1 LPPNNTTTNDN
12 DFRTNQFE
20 NIQSTVWQSMRFKPP
35 PNSNP
40 HAHTGWRVEFRTM
53 ELQVTDFENA
63 ALVTFLVLLSRAILA
78 FDLDMLV
85 PISRVDEN
93 MKRAQMRGACL
104 NQKFFF
110 KSASSTSLSSSSSPT
125 SGHHIKEMTLNEIM
139 NDAEFGLIRIVR
151 DYLDMYCGDMDA
163 GVRVKV
169 DAYLKLIENKANGKC
184 KTSAAWMRDFV
195 VNHKLYACDSI
206 VSEEIA
212 YDLMWEL
219 WQISNGLFECP
230 ELNGI

>member
-1 LPPNNTTTNDN
+1 
-12 DFRTNQFE
+12 
-20 NIQSTVWQSMRFKPP
+20 MRFKPP

-40 HAHTGWRVEFRTM
+40 HGHTGWRVEFRTM
-53 ELQVTDFENA
+53 ELQVSDFENA
-63 ALVTFLVLLSRAILA
+63 ALVAFLVLLSRAILA

-104 NQKFFF
+104 SQTFFF
-110 KSASSTSLSSSSSPT
+110 KSPT
-125 SGHHIKEMTLNEIM
+125 SAHHRIIKEMTLSEIM
-139 NDAEFGLIRIVR
+139 NDAELGLIRIVK
-151 DYLDMYCGDMDA
+151 DYLDMYCGDMEA
-163 GVRVKV
+163 GVRARV

-184 KTSAAWMRDFV
+184 KTTAAWMRDFV